1 MFIGPCHITFG
12 PQAVV
17 GWIDD
22 AELPSTP
29 ECHLPQVSSSTGLL
43 AVAVRAEYPCL
54 LLEYQLHEG
63 WDFYLFVSLLNPK
76 NLEECLVHSK
86 GTIHIP

>member
-1 MFIGPCHITFG
+1 M
-12 PQAVV
+12 V

-22 AELPSTP
+22 AERPATP

-43 AVAVRAEYPCL
+43 AVTVRGWVSLL
-54 LLEYQLHEG
+54 LLEYQLHGG

-76 NLEECLVHSK
+76 NLEKCLVHSK
-86 GTIHIP
+86 GTINIP